1 MYVKWQRVS
10 LAGRGGR
17 KPKLVGICRDFL
29 ELSFSISLFRAMYIY
44 SIFPCLF
51 YHMTRDG
58 ETPFPF
64 MPSYRSRHRCFE
76 NQARAR
82 HRPALRLPKD
92 DSGEARM
99 IPFCYVLHAV
109 QLETDRGLKCISTPV
124 PVEDIAQHAE
134 TWLLAR
140 LGPFPSLLYH

>member
-64 MPSYRSRHRCFE
+64 MSSYRSRHRCFK

-82 HRPALRLPKD
+82 HCPAPLSLNNKQQLWRGSYVSFLLRTSSCPNRERQRFRCV
-92 DSGEARM
+92 SARHSLSRTWH
-99 IPFCYVLHAV
+99 IILK
-109 QLETDRGLKCISTPV
+109 RG
-124 PVEDIAQHAE
+124 
-134 TWLLAR
+134 
-140 LGPFPSLLYH
+140 F